1 MPWNTYLQLTNK
13 LTALELDAKK
23 AGAVAGAGVGEEGK
37 GEAAGSAGKAYL
49 SLEEYKEATA
59 AGALHAENV
68 VCCVLAG
75 CRM

>member
-1 MPWNTYLQLTNK
+1 MYLQLTNK

-23 AGAVAGAGVGEEGK
+23 AGAGAGVGEEGK